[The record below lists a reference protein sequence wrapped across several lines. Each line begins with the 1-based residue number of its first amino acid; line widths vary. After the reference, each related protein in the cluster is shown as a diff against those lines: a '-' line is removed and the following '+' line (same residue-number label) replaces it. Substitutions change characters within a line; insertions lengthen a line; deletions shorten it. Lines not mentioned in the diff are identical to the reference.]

1 VGEQPVAIA
10 VAARP
15 YPGETV
21 SGDAWQ
27 VDWDGAVCRITV
39 VDGLGH
45 GSQAAAAAMAAVAA
59 LAVEPALNP
68 VDAVHCCHDALKGT
82 RGAALLVASIDLSR
96 AQLTVAGAGN
106 VEGRLYQDGA
116 AKHLVTDRG
125 IVGSVLPRV
134 RQVELEL
141 APDWLI
147 LICTDGIK
155 QRFDVHSLLDVTLGG
170 NELAQSV
177 LDGWGRTTDD
187 ATVLV
192 AQPGSRMLA
201 TGEIPVPLRR

>member
-1 VGEQPVAIA
+1 VGEQPLAIA

-27 VDWDGAVCRITV
+27 VDWDDAVCRIAV
-39 VDGLGH
+39 IDGLGH
-45 GSQAAAAAMAAVAA
+45 GPQAAAAAMAAVAT
-59 LAVEPALNP
+59 LAAEPALNP
-68 VDAVHCCHDALKGT
+68 VDAVHRCHDALTGT
-82 RGAALLVASIDLSR
+82 RGAALLVATIDLSR

-106 VEGRLYQDGA
+106 VEGRLYQDGVT
-116 AKHLVTDRG
+116 KHLVTDRG

-134 RQVELEL
+134 RPVELEL

-155 QRFDVHSLLDVTLGG
+155 QRFDAQALRDVTPGG
-170 NELAQSV
+170 KALAQAV
-177 LDGWGRTTDD
+177 LDDWGRTTDD

-192 AQPGSRMLA
+192 AQPG
-201 TGEIPVPLRR
+201 

>member
-1 VGEQPVAIA
+1 MGEQPLAIA

-27 VDWDGAVCRITV
+27 VDWDDAVCRIAV
-39 VDGLGH
+39 IDGLGH
-45 GSQAAAAAMAAVAA
+45 GPQAAAAAMAAVAT
-59 LAVEPALNP
+59 LAAEPKLNP
-68 VDAVHCCHDALKGT
+68 VDAVHRCHDALTGT
-82 RGAALLVASIDLSR
+82 RGAALLVATIDLSR

-106 VEGRLYQDGA
+106 VEGRLYQDGVT
-116 AKHLVTDRG
+116 KHLVTDRG

-134 RQVELEL
+134 RPVELEL

-155 QRFDVHSLLDVTLGG
+155 QRFDALALLDVTPGG
-170 NELAQSV
+170 KSLAQAV
-177 LDGWGRTTDD
+177 LDGWGRITDD

-192 AQPGSRMLA
+192 AQPG
-201 TGEIPVPLRR
+201 

>member
-1 VGEQPVAIA
+1 MGEQPLAIA
-10 VAARP
+10 VASRP

-27 VDWDGAVCRITV
+27 VDWDGSVCRIAV
-39 VDGLGH
+39 IDGLGH
-45 GSQAAAAAMAAVAA
+45 GPQATAASTAAVAA
-59 LAVEPALNP
+59 LVAEPALNP
-68 VDAVHCCHDALKGT
+68 VEAVHCCHDALKGT

-134 RQVELEL
+134 RPVELGL

-147 LICTDGIK
+147 LICTDGIR
-155 QRFDVHSLLDVTLGG
+155 QRFDARSLLDMTLGG
-170 NELAQSV
+170 NELAQAV
-177 LDGWGRTTDD
+177 LDGWGRATDD

-192 AQPGSRMLA
+192 ARP
-201 TGEIPVPLRR
+201 E

>member
-1 VGEQPVAIA
+1 MGDRPLAIA

-27 VDWDGAVCRITV
+27 VDWDGAVCRIAV
-39 VDGLGH
+39 IDGLGH
-45 GSQAAAAAMAAVAA
+45 GPEAAAAASAAVGA
-59 LAVEPALNP
+59 LATKPALNP

-96 AQLTVAGAGN
+96 GQLIVAGAGN
-106 VEGRLYQDGA
+106 VEGRLCQNGGA
-116 AKHLVTDRG
+116 KQLMTDRG

-134 RQVELEL
+134 RPVELEL
-141 APDWLI
+141 ASDWLF
-147 LICTDGIK
+147 LICTDGIR
-155 QRFDVHSLLDVTLGG
+155 QRFDPQSLLDESLGG
-170 NELAQSV
+170 KALAQAV
-177 LDGWGRTTDD
+177 LDGWGRPTDD

-192 AQPGSRMLA
+192 AQPRQLGPA
-201 TGEIPVPLRR
+201 EW

>member
-1 VGEQPVAIA
+1 MGERPIAIA

-15 YPGETV
+15 YPGETA

-27 VDWDGAVCRITV
+27 VDWDGEVCRIAV
-39 VDGLGH
+39 IDGLGH
-45 GSQAAAAAMAAVAA
+45 GPQAAAAAMAAVAA
-59 LAVEPALNP
+59 LAAEPTLNP
-68 VDAVHCCHDALKGT
+68 LDAVHCCHDALKGT
-82 RGAALLVASIDLSR
+82 RGAALLVASIDLAR

-106 VEGRLYQDGA
+106 VEGRLYQDGV

-134 RQVELEL
+134 RPVELEL

-147 LICTDGIK
+147 LICTDGVK
-155 QRFDVHSLLDVTLGG
+155 QRFDEQSLLDATLGG
-170 NELAQSV
+170 NELAQAV
-177 LDGWGRTTDD
+177 LDGWGRATDD

-192 AQPGSRMLA
+192 ARP
-201 TGEIPVPLRR
+201 E